1 MYFLCQ
7 NELGTL
13 EDETTSAWDDGMDD
27 QEISEQSENI
37 LKYNKQLEREK
48 RAHEQKRKKVEKE
61 QLRALKKSDSHIG
74 VKIS

>member
-1 MYFLCQ
+1 
-7 NELGTL
+7 
-13 EDETTSAWDDGMDD
+13 MDD

-48 RAHEQKRKKVEKE
+48 RAQEQKRKKVEKE

>member
-1 MYFLCQ
+1 MYFLFQ

-48 RAHEQKRKKVEKE
+48 RAQEQKRKKVEKE
-61 QLRALKKSDSHIG
+61 RLRALKKSDSHIG